1 MQNHQYNMERP
12 KVGVGVFVIKDK
24 EILMGQRIN
33 AHGEGTWNLPGGHLE
48 FFETFEDCAKRETM
62 EETGLNITDVTFA
75 TATNDI
81 FKKENKHYIT
91 IFVKS
96 KNSEGVAKVMEPNK
110 CLKWD
115 WFDWDNLPK
124 PLFLPLENLRKTDFN
139 PIDGE

>member
-1 MQNHQYNMERP
+1 MERP
-12 KVGVGVFVIKDK
+12 KVGIGVFVIKDK
-24 EILMGQRIN
+24 KILMGQRIN
-33 AHGEGTWNLPGGHLE
+33 AHGDGTWSLPGGHLE
-48 FFETFEDCAKRETM
+48 FFETFEDCAKREVM
-62 EETGLNITDVTFA
+62 EETGLNIIDVTFA
-75 TATNDI
+75 TATNDM

-115 WFDWDNLPK
+115 WFDWANLPK
-124 PLFLPLENLRKTDFN
+124 PLFLPLENLIKTDFN